1 MYKKISNSYHKNCK
15 KMMKTDEVLKEDEP
29 NADINNLSKTIMQLA
44 KIYSEDDTINDQNE
58 RFDIMKGI
66 AHNN

>member
-1 MYKKISNSYHKNCK
+1 
-15 KMMKTDEVLKEDEP
+15 MKTDEVLKEDEP
-29 NADINNLSKTIMQLA
+29 NAGINNLSKTIMQLA

>member
-1 MYKKISNSYHKNCK
+1 MI
-15 KMMKTDEVLKEDEP
+15 KTDEVLKEDEP
-29 NADINNLSKTIMQLA
+29 NSDINNLSKTIMQLA

>member
-1 MYKKISNSYHKNCK
+1 MEEEWRKVAVEFLVKRYIISK
-15 KMMKTDEVLKEDEP
+15 LRL
-29 NADINNLSKTIMQLA
+29 NNLFQQDNNAVGKR
-44 KIYSEDDTINDQNE
+44 YSEDDTINDQNE

>member
-1 MYKKISNSYHKNCK
+1 MDIDGNTC
-15 KMMKTDEVLKEDEP
+15 T
-29 NADINNLSKTIMQLA
+29 DINSAIVDSRGRKSVQAEIELINEYAVGKR
-44 KIYSEDDTINDQNE
+44 YSEDDTINDQNE

>member
-1 MYKKISNSYHKNCK
+1 
-15 KMMKTDEVLKEDEP
+15 MMKTDEVLKEDEP
-29 NADINNLSKTIMQLA
+29 NAGINNLSKTIMQLA

>member
-1 MYKKISNSYHKNCK
+1 
-15 KMMKTDEVLKEDEP
+15 MKYAVGKR
-29 NADINNLSKTIMQLA
+29 
-44 KIYSEDDTINDQNE
+44 YSEDDTINYKNE